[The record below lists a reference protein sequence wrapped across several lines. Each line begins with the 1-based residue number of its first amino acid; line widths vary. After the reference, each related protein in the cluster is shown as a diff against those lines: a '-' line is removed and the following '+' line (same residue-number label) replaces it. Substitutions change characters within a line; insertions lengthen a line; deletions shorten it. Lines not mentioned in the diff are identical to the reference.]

1 MLFIIIRFVFWSLFL
16 VICCYLIK
24 KSHVIR
30 KRKWLLIAF
39 VTIVLLIT
47 ASDLI
52 PVENIFVTFPSPESA
67 YNYNN
72 SGDVKLV
79 VDGEKT
85 DFIVG
90 LKGDTTVYT
99 IVPKSE
105 GGWKLGMALN
115 TKRVFQMIYDGII
128 IYVYQYQHSDDY
140 YVTVLD
146 TNGGKLEITDNRDSK
161 FQYMEQEN
169 SVLNE
174 SFYTYYTYIK
184 GFDDQYT
191 LTVNDKVIRSHN

>member
-1 MLFIIIRFVFWSLFL
+1 
-16 VICCYLIK
+16 
-24 KSHVIR
+24 
-30 KRKWLLIAF
+30 
-39 VTIVLLIT
+39 
-47 ASDLI
+47 
-52 PVENIFVTFPSPESA
+52 
-67 YNYNN
+67 
-72 SGDVKLV
+72 
-79 VDGEKT
+79 
-85 DFIVG
+85 
-90 LKGDTTVYT
+90 
-99 IVPKSE
+99 
-105 GGWKLGMALN
+105 
-115 TKRVFQMIYDGII
+115 MIYDWII

-191 LTVNDKVIRSHN
+191 LTVNDKVIRAHN